1 LFWRPRY
8 DIFLFGGNIL
18 HNQENGKI
26 FSWEVV
32 SVKKLAVVLMIL
44 VGVLMLGNVYFVST
58 QMTPAEERAFLVS
71 KLKEFTAQT
80 GIKVELINLGYA
92 EIASRVEA
100 EQKTGKVKTGLVA
113 DLQGGLYLLASKGL
127 LQDLSSITIPN
138 RTFLLEK
145 YAYVNGEKIFIP
157 WLQATYVFVVNKE
170 AFKYLPAGLTEEDV
184 IKGTER
190 WTYDALLDWARN
202 IRKVAGIR
210 HPLGFPMGPRGL
222 WHRFL
227 HGYIYPSFT
236 GAQAIK
242 FDSVRAIDMWDYLK
256 KLMEYV
262 NPSSSVWDK
271 MDEPLM
277 RGEVLIAWDHTAR
290 IKQAI
295 VTMPDRFVVVPSPR
309 GPMGRGY
316 IVVLVGLAV
325 PKNAPNMDEIEK
337 LIEYLTSP
345 EVQVEILK
353 NVGFFPAVK
362 EASIKIP
369 EGALKILAEGVIN
382 QSATKDGV
390 VAFIPNLGPKGGEF
404 TATYREAF
412 KMVVMEGENPVKVVK
427 ELGEKI
433 RKMFVETGS
442 PLPEPDASLY

>member
-1 LFWRPRY
+1 MR
-8 DIFLFGGNIL
+8 
-18 HNQENGKI
+18 
-26 FSWEVV
+26 
-32 SVKKLAVVLMIL
+32 KLALFLMIL
-44 VGVLMLGNVYFVST
+44 AAVALFGKVYFVST
-58 QMTPAEERAFLVS
+58 QMTPAEERAFLIS
-71 KLKEFTAQT
+71 KLREFTAKT

-92 EIASRVEA
+92 EVASRIEA
-100 EQKTGKVKTGLVA
+100 EQKAGKAKIGLVA
-113 DLQGGLYLLASKGL
+113 DLQGGLYLLASKGFL
-127 LQDLSSITIPN
+127 KDLSDLEIPG

-145 YAYVNGEKIFIP
+145 YAYANGKKIFIP
-157 WLQATYVFVVNKE
+157 WLQATYVFVVNKK
-170 AFKYLPAGLTEEDV
+170 AFDYLPSGLTKEDV
-184 IKGTER
+184 IKGTEK
-190 WTYDALLDWARN
+190 WTYQALLDWARN
-202 IRKVAGIR
+202 IKKKAGIE
-210 HPLGFPMGPRGL
+210 HPLGFPMGPGGL

-242 FDSVRAIDMWDYLK
+242 FDSVRALDMWNYLK

-271 MDEPLM
+271 MDEPLL

-295 VTMPDRFVVVPSPR
+295 TTMPDKFVVVPAPR

-325 PKNAPNMDEIEK
+325 PKNAPNMDEVEK

-345 EVQVEILK
+345 EVQVDILK

-362 EASIKIP
+362 EASLKIP
-369 EGALKILAEGVIN
+369 EGALKILAQGVMN
-382 QSATKDGV
+382 QSATKDGL

-412 KMVVMEGENPVKVVK
+412 KRIVLNGENPVTVVR

-433 RKMFVETGS
+433 RKMFVETKS